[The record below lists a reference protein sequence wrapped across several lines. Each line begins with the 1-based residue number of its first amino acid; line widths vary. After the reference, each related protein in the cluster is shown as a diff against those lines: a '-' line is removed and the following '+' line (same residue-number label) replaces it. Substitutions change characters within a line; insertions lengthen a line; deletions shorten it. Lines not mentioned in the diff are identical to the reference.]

1 MASIPRGE
9 RAPSGTW
16 RLARDAAR
24 LHRSGLT
31 PTGALHTFGGGYLT
45 VGGAPIRV
53 RGADVDILTRA
64 GDPDVHVLAWAPLSA
79 ETLRAAHVRG
89 DVVAVPFGPSPV
101 VNAWRLL
108 HSRHEWLAE
117 FTEFAFIAA
126 FAAASALLVPPMSE
140 WNGAVRSWVP
150 LLFALLITW
159 GVVRSVQGPRPA
171 GADVSAPDT
180 STPEVMDA
188 AAYETRQ
195 LSTWAAELARDAQ
208 ALRDAGDPQGAD
220 ELERRG
226 QAALARLEARATTA
240 QAQASRAAL
249 AGTVAVL
256 EGRAGL

>member
-9 RAPSGTW
+9 WAPR
-16 RLARDAAR
+16 RLACDAAR

-31 PTGALHTFGGGYLT
+31 PTGALHTLGGGYLT

-64 GDPDVHVLAWAPLSA
+64 GDRDVHVLAWAPLSA
-79 ETLRAAHVRG
+79 ETLRAAHVLG

-101 VNAWRLL
+101 VNAWRIL
-108 HSRHEWLAE
+108 HSRHEWLAQ
-117 FTEFAFIAA
+117 FTEFAFIVAL
-126 FAAASALLVPPMSE
+126 AAATSPLIPPISQ

-150 LLFALLITW
+150 LLLTLLITW
-159 GVVRSVQGPRPA
+159 ALCRSVQVSRPA
-171 GADVSAPDT
+171 GAVTPDSAPPD
-180 STPEVMDA
+180 VLDA

-195 LSTWAAELARDAQ
+195 LSTWAAELTRDAQ

-226 QAALARLEARATTA
+226 QVALARLEARASA
-240 QAQASRAAL
+240 EQAQASRAAL
-249 AGTVAVL
+249 EGTVAVL
-256 EGRAGL
+256 EGRAGR

>member
-1 MASIPRGE
+1 MASIPQGGW
-9 RAPSGTW
+9 APSGTW

-31 PTGALHTFGGGYLT
+31 PTGALHVFGAGYLT

-64 GDPDVHVLAWAPLSA
+64 GDGDVHVLAWAPLSA
-79 ETLRAAHVRG
+79 ETLRAAHVLD

-108 HSRHEWLAE
+108 RSRHDWLAPL
-117 FTEFAFIAA
+117 AAYLLIAA
-126 FAAASALLVPPMSE
+126 LAAAAAPLIPPVSQ
-140 WNGAVRSWVP
+140 WNSAVRSWVP

-159 GVVRSVQGPRPA
+159 GMVRSAQTTLVS
-171 GADVSAPDT
+171 GAPVSGAVTGAPD
-180 STPEVMDA
+180 VLDA

-195 LSTWAAELARDAQ
+195 LSTWAAELTRDAQ

-226 QAALARLEARATTA
+226 QAALAHLEARACA
-240 QAQASRAAL
+240 EQVQASRAAL
-249 AGTVAVL
+249 EGTVAVL
-256 EGRAGL
+256 EGRAGR